1 MYASVN
7 QELKVRIDVI
17 KKDYAAAYQDSKAKN
32 RRMDWLSWLV
42 KESRLGN
49 QEALEILRARKEDR
63 APENK
68 VSPIQMPEDSV
79 KPDFIET
86 ITRTGTIICTIGST
100 AIRDGGNG
108 LVIMAGAARDKIAGI
123 LQAAMKQYGNRLT
136 INGSESFRKKIVQV
150 AMDANLDV
158 TFDEQ
163 DHSIHHSVKPRAPLK
178 SIRSTHKGKGR
189 SR

>member
-1 MYASVN
+1 
-7 QELKVRIDVI
+7 
-17 KKDYAAAYQDSKAKN
+17 
-32 RRMDWLSWLV
+32 MDWLSWLV
-42 KESRLGN
+42 KESRRGN
-49 QEALEILRARKEDR
+49 QEALEILRARKEGR
-63 APENK
+63 VPENQVTGVQKPKDLTK
-68 VSPIQMPEDSV
+68 VDV
-79 KPDFIET
+79 IET

-136 INGSESFRKKIVQV
+136 INGSESFRKKVVQV
-150 AMDANLDV
+150 TMDANLEV

-163 DHSIHHSVKPRAPLK
+163 DHLVNPSANHSMRARDPLK
-178 SIRSTHKGKGR
+178 SIRPTHKGKGKGR